1 MKKIIMLLMALCLAM
16 PTMYAEL
23 SNKEIKAN
31 EKMAKNRAKDLK
43 KKGYDIMGS
52 LPLEAALLKHYNKV
66 AEFNFQEFEGNSTRT
81 KSKSNGRTM
90 AQTDA
95 LRNYATAMQTD
106 IAGKNKLLADA
117 GIPEAERE
125 NLSTAFITE
134 TQAQV
139 RGELQESYSLIKDN
153 GDGTYEIQIMY
164 VLNPEAASNAKA
176 RAIEKLIEEQELQA
190 DLAKAVRE
198 AFKD

>member
-16 PTMYAEL
+16 PAMHAEL
-23 SNKEIKAN
+23 SGKQIKAN
-31 EKMAKNRAKDLK
+31 EKLAKTRAKEFK
-43 KKGYDIMGS
+43 KKGYDVMGS

-66 AEFNFQEFEGNSTRT
+66 EEFEFQEFEGNSTRT

-106 IAGKNKLLADA
+106 IAGKNRLLADA

-125 NLSTAFITE
+125 QLSTAFITE
-134 TQAQV
+134 TQTQV
-139 RGELQESYSLIKDN
+139 RGELQESYALIKDN

-164 VLNPEAASNAKA
+164 ILNPEAATNAKA
-176 RAIEKLIEEQELQA
+176 RAVEKLIEEQQLQGE
-190 DLAKAVRE
+190 LAKVVRE
-198 AFKD
+198 AFK